1 MVRYLSAAWF
11 DRIRG
16 DAAGAIAPADGAPSG
31 PDALPLVLRHVVRAA
46 PGSGPD
52 RTGDTGYDVVIAGGR
67 AVIRH
72 PVSGPADLTFTC
84 DYPTA
89 AAVAAGRL
97 STHAALAEGR
107 LRVAGDV
114 GILARRAAEVAGVDP
129 LPAGLRAETEF

>member
-11 DRIRG
+11 DLIRG
-16 DAAGAIAPADGAPSG
+16 HAAGAIASGDAAGSDGA
-31 PDALPLVLRHVVRAA
+31 PLVLRHVVRAA
-46 PGSGPD
+46 DGAGPD
-52 RTGDTGYDVVIAGGR
+52 PSGDTGYDVVIAGGR
-67 AVIRH
+67 GVIRH

-97 STHAALAEGR
+97 STLAALAEGR

-114 GILARRAAEVAGVDP
+114 GILSRRAAEVAGVDP
-129 LPAGLRAETEF
+129 FPAELRAETEF